1 VDGLSLEDLLQ
12 VAARVVGPDVAV
24 RDPGLLVAAV
34 ARASAVSDGEDVY
47 RTPADKGAAL
57 LHSLAVNGPLA
68 TGNRPFALAA
78 ALALMGLLDAPAG
91 IEPDDAVDLVT
102 AIVTGRVE
110 AVPEIAAALRGRFLD
125 DGGP

>member
-1 VDGLSLEDLLQ
+1 MDGLTLDDLLQ

-34 ARASAVSDGEDVY
+34 ARATAVSDGHDVY
-47 RTPADKGAAL
+47 PTPAEKGAAL

-78 ALALMGLLDAPAG
+78 ALALMGLLDAPAQ
-91 IEPDDAVDLVT
+91 IAPDAAVDLVT
-102 AIVTGRVE
+102 DIVTGRTESV
-110 AVPEIAAALRGRFLD
+110 AEIAAALRGR
-125 DGGP
+125 

>member
-1 VDGLSLEDLLQ
+1 MDGLTLDDLLQ

-34 ARASAVSDGEDVY
+34 ARATAVSDGRDVY
-47 RTPADKGAAL
+47 PTPAEKAAAL
-57 LHSLAVNGPLA
+57 LHSLTVNGPLA

-91 IEPDDAVDLVT
+91 IEPEAAVDLVT
-102 AIVTGRVE
+102 DIARGRTESV
-110 AVPEIAAALRGRFLD
+110 AEIAAALRG
-125 DGGP
+125 